1 MLLPFGSWKSCVC
14 AWNIWDI
21 RPQDSHKTVVILH
34 LGLRSHVASLE
45 RPSSAI
51 SAGPH
56 LVTTSD
62 RSNRAYLICEDQ
74 RSSLSCL
81 KLYARLLR
89 RGLGIQLVLTRRL

>member
-21 RPQDSHKTVVILH
+21 RTQDSHKTVVILH

-56 LVTTSD
+56 LATTSD